1 MKSALK
7 WLALVAAALIVVIFG
22 ALLALPYFI
31 DANRYKPEFEQYV
44 QNAIG
49 RPLKVTGEVHLSLFP
64 WAGVSFSDLWLGNP
78 PAFAERDFLTIKSFD
93 VRVKLWPLLSRQVE
107 VDRVVVSE
115 PRLSLVTNKDGS
127 VSWDFG
133 AKPTQTQPSHPNDAE
148 SKTGPPI
155 ESLLVGEVS
164 VQNGSILM
172 VDHAKASRHEIAGLN
187 VSLRD
192 LSFDR
197 PVRLT
202 LSAAVNQKPLSAEG
216 RFGPIGKNLGQ
227 DPVPLELT
235 AEAFGQLKLKVKGNA
250 ENLLAAPSAHIE
262 LEVAEFSPRGLLAEI
277 GQPPP
282 PTTDLKVLQRMSL
295 KARVTADAKTVAV
308 SDAVL
313 ALDDSTLNLTAKAT
327 ELIKPNIAFDFHL
340 DHLNVDRYLPPKPAA
355 SAGPPSTGRTAGMPP
370 PKSDYAPLRQLVL
383 NGNATI
389 GKLTAAHAT
398 AEEVNLKITARDGI
412 LALDPFALKLYQGTA
427 VGKSAVNLKGESP
440 EAEVQVNLDQ
450 VQINPLL
457 KDLAGKDFLEGTT
470 QGRITLSGRG
480 EDPARIKRSLNG
492 KGSFT
497 LNDGAIVGVDLA
509 NMVRNVKAAFG
520 AEIKAGSKP
529 RTDFS
534 GLIVPFTIENGV
546 FHTPETSLKSPLLRL
561 LAAGRADLVQETLDF
576 RVDPK
581 LVGTIKGQGDKK
593 ERAGIGVPIIV
604 SGTFDRPNFRPDL
617 EAMAKSKLDQV
628 LGPSEKGSTPVK
640 EKASDF
646 IKGILPGKK

>member
-1 MKSALK
+1 MISALK
-7 WLALVAAALIVVIFG
+7 WLALVAAALIAVVVG

-44 QNAIG
+44 QEAIG
-49 RPLKVTGEVHLSLFP
+49 RPLKVAGAVRLSLFP
-64 WAGVSFSDLWLGNP
+64 WAGVSFSDLWMGTP

-127 VSWDFG
+127 VSWGFG
-133 AKPTQTQPSHPNDAE
+133 AKPTQTQPSHPNEAE

-155 ESLLVGEVS
+155 ELLLVGEVS
-164 VQNGSILM
+164 VQNGRILM
-172 VDHAKASRHEIAGLN
+172 VDHTTESRHEIAGLN

-202 LSAAVNQKPLSAEG
+202 LAATLNQKPLSAEG

-227 DPVPLELT
+227 GSVPLELT

-250 ENLLAAPSAHIE
+250 ENLLVAPLAHIE
-262 LEVAEFSPRGLLAEI
+262 LEAAEFSPRRLLAEI
-277 GQPPP
+277 GQPLP
-282 PTTDLKVLQRMSL
+282 PTADPKVLQRMTF
-295 KARVTADAKTVAV
+295 KARINAGAKAVAV

-313 ALDDSTLNLTAKAT
+313 VLDDSTLNLTAKAT
-327 ELIKPNIAFDFHL
+327 ELIKPNIAFDLQL
-340 DHLNVDRYLPPKPAA
+340 DHINIDHYLPPKPAA
-355 SAGPPSTGRTAGMPP
+355 SSSPPPTGQTAGMPP
-370 PKSDYAPLRQLVL
+370 QKIDYAPLRKLVL

-412 LALDPFALKLYQGTA
+412 LAFDPFALKLYQGTA
-427 VGKSAVNLKGESP
+427 VGKTAVNLKGESP
-440 EAEVQVNLDQ
+440 AAEVQLNLDQ

-457 KDLAGKDFLEGTT
+457 KDLTGKDFLEGTT
-470 QGRITLSGRG
+470 QGRIALSGSG

-492 KGSFT
+492 KGGFT
-497 LNDGAIVGVDLA
+497 LKDGAIVGVDLA

-520 AEIKAGSKP
+520 AEMKAGSKP

-534 GLIVPFTIENGV
+534 EWIVPFTIENGV
-546 FHTPETSLKSPLLRL
+546 FHTPEASLKSPLFRL
-561 LAAGRADLVQETLDF
+561 VAAGRADLVQETLDF

-581 LVGTIKGQGDKK
+581 LVGTIKGQGDEKD
-593 ERAGIGVPIIV
+593 RTGIGVPVKV
-604 SGTFDRPNFRPDL
+604 SGTFANPSFRPDL
-617 EAMAKSKLDQV
+617 ESLAKDRLKQV
-628 LGPSEKGSTPVK
+628 INPSDGGSTPLK
-640 EKASDF
+640 EKASDLL
-646 IKGILPGKK
+646 KGILPGKK